1 MGAKIQKRHCLKNTI
16 CRFQVIFVFLRL
28 FSMTDLMAKFDIQ
41 DVFYP
46 KFFSVLK
53 KGYTKKQFT
62 KDLFSGII
70 VGIVALPL
78 AIAFAVASGVSPEK
92 GIVTAIIAGFL
103 ISLLGGSRVQIGGPT
118 GAFVII
124 ISGIVAQYGLD
135 GLMISTILAGIFMIM
150 FGLLKLGS
158 LLRFI
163 PHPLVVGF
171 TSGIALTIFSTQIK
185 DALGLEIAN
194 TPAAFIDKW
203 AVYFQSLGTINYWA
217 LGITLVTIA
226 ISLVVNKLTTK
237 IPGSFVA
244 ILVVTAV
251 VSIFDIPVTTIES
264 MFGEIKGSFAL
275 SIPEIHWENFSHYLQ
290 PAITIALLGSIESL
304 LSAVVADGMIGSHHR
319 SNTELIAEGIAN
331 VITPLFGGIPATGA
345 IARTA
350 TNIKN
355 GGRTP
360 IAGIVHSITL
370 LLIMLCLG
378 NYAKLIPMSCLAG
391 ILIVVAYNMSEWRS
405 FRSILRGSAYDIII
419 LLVTFFLTVL
429 VDLTVAIEIGIVLA
443 ALMFMKRMADNGE
456 AVLMND
462 LDTNTIE
469 DYDDIPQGIGIYEIS
484 GPFFFGAAKKFS
496 EVLKVRR
503 DSNKIL
509 IIRMRHVPF
518 MDETGERN
526 FLEAIKSLQS
536 ENKKI
541 ILSGVQPQVRKSL
554 DKCRISF
561 LVGKGNIHDNF
572 DAALA
577 HAKEALNEQKTT
589 VSLQR

>member
-1 MGAKIQKRHCLKNTI
+1 
-16 CRFQVIFVFLRL
+16 
-28 FSMTDLMAKFDIQ
+28 MAKFDIK

-53 KGYTKKQFT
+53 KGYTKKQFA

-135 GLMISTILAGIFMIM
+135 GLMISTMLAGVFMIL
-150 FGLLKLGS
+150 FGLLRLGS

-185 DALGLEIAN
+185 DALGLEIAEV
-194 TPAAFIDKW
+194 PAAFVDKW
-203 AVYFQSLGTINYWA
+203 AVYFQGLGTINYWA
-217 LGITLVTIA
+217 LGITVSTIA
-226 ISLVVNKLTTK
+226 ISLIVNRLTNK

-244 ILVVTAV
+244 ILLVTLA

-264 MFGEIKGSFAL
+264 MFGEIKGSFAFN
-275 SIPEIHWENFSHYLQ
+275 IPEVHWENFGHYVQ

-319 SNTELIAEGIAN
+319 SNTELIGQGIAN

-360 IAGIVHSITL
+360 VAGIVHAITL

-405 FRSILRGSAYDIII
+405 FRSILRGSPYDIII

-429 VDLTVAIEIGIVLA
+429 VDLTVAIEVGIVLA

-456 AVLMND
+456 AVLMNE

-469 DYDDIPQGIGIYEIS
+469 NYEDIPEGIEIYEIS
-484 GPFFFGAAKKFS
+484 GPFFFGAAKQFS
-496 EVLKVRR
+496 EVLKGRP
-503 DSNKIL
+503 DSTKVL

-526 FLEAIKSLQS
+526 FLEAIKSLQTN
-536 ENKKI
+536 NKKI
-541 ILSGVQPQVRKSL
+541 ILSGVQPKVRKSL
-554 DKCRISF
+554 DKSSISP
-561 LVGKGNIHDNF
+561 LIGVDNIHDNF

-577 HAKEALNEQKTT
+577 HAKETLAEM
-589 VSLQR
+589 